1 MGHGGK
7 REGAGRKSKA
17 EELGLQELLDTCWTL
32 SDRETAIRKLASLSN
47 RGNLQALQI
56 LMAYTYGKPKE
67 RHEITGADGGPVIV
81 KGYISISPDDW
92 DIQPAAV
99 ADQVVARQEPSTAT
113 DG

>member
-1 MGHGGK
+1 MSGK
-7 REGAGRKSKA
+7 AGRSGRKSKA
-17 EELGLQELLDTCWTL
+17 EELGLQELLDTCWPL
-32 SDRETAIRKLASLSN
+32 ADRGTAIKKLAALSN

-92 DIQPAAV
+92 DIQPAPV
-99 ADQVVARQEPSTAT
+99 AD
-113 DG
+113 